1 MQGKAIKS
9 SQFDFE
15 FRKVVL
21 PYIQQAKKTIKIVT
35 GEISAYNYFEL
46 RKAAEEAAER
56 GVGIQVYA
64 NGPDQNISNRLIHH
78 KIEVYTGSEE
88 IDNEH
93 FMIID
98 DKEVIISQKG
108 RNRKIPTEMGER
120 KGYVI
125 KDDAPEV
132 KKRIKL
138 FRMMLES
145 SKKEKI
151 RKADPVFELT
161 EKPLNLGQLS
171 DEYPD

>member
-1 MQGKAIKS
+1 MQGKAIRS
-9 SQFDFE
+9 SQFDSE

-21 PYIQQAKKTIKIVT
+21 PYVQKAKKSIKIVT

-56 GVGIQVYA
+56 GVDIQVYA
-64 NGPDQNISNRLIHH
+64 NGPDENISNRLIRHN
-78 KIEVYTGSEE
+78 IDVYTGRKE
-88 IDNEH
+88 IDSEH
-93 FMIID
+93 FMIVD

-108 RNRKIPTEMGER
+108 RNRRIPTEMGER

-138 FRMMLES
+138 FRMLLES
-145 SKKEKI
+145 SKKVKI
-151 RKADPVFELT
+151 RKSDPVFELT
-161 EKPLNLGQLS
+161 EKPLSLGQLS
-171 DEYPD
+171 DDYPD